1 MHKTRMDR
9 RCLTGGGGYVRS
21 PVPSLSVTKAECW
34 LVPNKLW
41 LSFNETTTSTTEAAF
56 GKCRSLWLNEKRW
69 SRSLKTQTWS
79 WRSLISLALYRHPTR
94 MNSALHKSTR
104 EKYWFYTI
112 HFLKYIQS
120 KISYVS
126 IMSCSQSA
134 LLCNYMHVCERIY
147 QNIQYMS
154 HSLKAATYL
163 VKEWDLREDLLK
175 GLSSQRRSINRYISL
190 FTLPEASHR
199 VTITC

>member
-1 MHKTRMDR
+1 MHKTRLER
-9 RCLTGGGGYVRS
+9 RGLTGEEGGGYIRS
-21 PVPSLSVTKAECW
+21 PMPSPSLKQRGGVSQMSRDSPFTRPRPA
-34 LVPNKLW
+34 P
-41 LSFNETTTSTTEAAF
+41 TEAAF

-79 WRSLISLALYRHPTR
+79 WLSLISLALYRHPTR

-104 EKYWFYTI
+104 ENYWFYTI

-134 LLCNYMHVCERIY
+134 LLCNYMHLCVSVYTRIS
-147 QNIQYMS
+147 NIC
-154 HSLKAATYL
+154 HT
-163 VKEWDLREDLLK
+163 V
-175 GLSSQRRSINRYISL
+175 
-190 FTLPEASHR
+190 
-199 VTITC
+199 